1 MNTSY
6 NLNTADG
13 EDIVYLNIQSTN
25 ESDEFQR
32 LITNVNRT
40 AYIIRNPQ
48 EYQLSL
54 VRFQIPTLTLPLW
67 FMNPTIFYSVSI
79 LFNGHN
85 VTTNLIYVNTNTN
98 LPEYDNGVW
107 ALTDLSDMIN
117 TAIATS
123 FVGVSGDPGFPVGAR
138 APYMQYETPL
148 KSFSIIADQK
158 WFDTYPYQ
166 SNTVPHLYFNVH
178 LFNLF
183 NNFKSINDGIN
194 ANSLDNLI
202 VITDLF
208 NNRVTT
214 KDTLAGFSMTQEFS
228 TTYLINSISSLAVES
243 NNLPVTQL
251 NQSQVPLV
259 SDAST
264 NTYIQLID
272 DFQPALTGNT
282 TTGDQRS
289 IQIYQPSIFR
299 YITLLGSSPI
309 VSLSLRVSVYLAD
322 QNRYVPIFL
331 APEQYISLRLM
342 FKRKSLNF

>member
-13 EDIVYLNIQSTN
+13 EDIIYLNIQSTN
-25 ESDEFQR
+25 ESKDYQR
-32 LITNVNRT
+32 LIANVNRSS
-40 AYIIRNPQ
+40 YIIRNPQ

-54 VRFQIPTLTLPLW
+54 VRFQIPTLSLPLW
-67 FMNPTIFYSVSI
+67 FMNPNIIYSVSI

-85 VTTNLIYVNTNTN
+85 VTTDLVFVNTSNN
-98 LPEYDNGVW
+98 IPEYGDGVW
-107 ALTDLSDMIN
+107 AFSDLSDMIN

-123 FVGVSGDPGFPVGAR
+123 FAGVSGDVGFPPAAR
-138 APYMQYETPL
+138 APYMQYETAL
-148 KSFSIIADQK
+148 KSFSVVADQK
-158 WFDTYPYQ
+158 WNDTYPYQ
-166 SNTVPHLYFNVH
+166 TAGVPHLYFNNN

-183 NNFKSINDGIN
+183 NNFKTISDGIN
-194 ANSLDNLI
+194 VNGLDNLI
-202 VITDLF
+202 IITDLF

-214 KDTLAGFSMTQEFS
+214 KDALAGYIMTQEFS
-228 TTYLINSISSLAVES
+228 TTYLINSVSSIAVES
-243 NNLPVTQL
+243 NNLPVTEV

-259 SDAST
+259 DSSST

-272 DFQPALTGNT
+272 DFQPALTGGT

-299 YITLLGSSPI
+299 YITMIGSSPVVSI
-309 VSLSLRVSVYLAD
+309 SLSISVYLAD

-331 APEQYISLRLM
+331 APEQFISMRLM